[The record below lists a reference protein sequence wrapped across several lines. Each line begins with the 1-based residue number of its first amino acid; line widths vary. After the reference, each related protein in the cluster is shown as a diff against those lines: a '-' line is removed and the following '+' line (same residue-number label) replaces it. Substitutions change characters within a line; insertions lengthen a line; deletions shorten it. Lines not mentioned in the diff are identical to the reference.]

1 MCLSRGTADEEPLV
15 NRAVN
20 LLSRELLVGRK
31 RRQLVGAKAVDG
43 LRNVGVG
50 NGNTVGRG
58 LAGDE
63 TLPSLGALTDNIHGV
78 LPILALASESKLVL
92 GLAVGDL
99 VDTEPLIGGSEKTR
113 QVALDVLNVVEF
125 RSKRVIYVNNDDLPV
140 SLFLIKESHDAEN
153 LDLLDLPS
161 VTDKL
166 ADLANV
172 ERVVVALGLGLR
184 VDDVGILPGL
194 GEGTIV
200 PQVTLVGKA
209 VANVSKLALLDV
221 LLDRVEE
228 LLLGD
233 LKLSISPSRNLNNH
247 VQDGLLLVGIE
258 GNIVEGGDGNAIL
271 FDVDT
276 VLQGVW
282 SGNLAKVEVGG
293 HAGQFGAI
301 QRS

>member
-1 MCLSRGTADEEPLV
+1 MCLSRGTADEEPFV

-20 LLSRELLVGRK
+20 LLSRELLVGRQ
-31 RRQLVGAKAVDG
+31 RRQLVGAKAVDR

-50 NGNTVGRG
+50 NGDTVGRG

-99 VDTEPLIGGSEKTR
+99 VDAEPLIGGSEKTR

-125 RSKRVIYVNNDDLPV
+125 RSKRVVYVNNDDLPV
-140 SLFLIKESHDAEN
+140 SLLFVKESHDAEN

-166 ADLANV
+166 ANLANV

-233 LKLSISPSRNLNNH
+233 LKLSIGPPRNLNNH
-247 VQDGLLLVGIE
+247 VQDGLLLIGIE

-271 FDVDT
+271 LDVDT

-282 SGNLAKVEVGG
+282 SSNLAKTEVGG
-293 HAGQFGAI
+293 HAGQFRAV